1 MARKIIIA
9 NFLIFSFLCLKSDL
23 NATTIPESRNN
34 PINYFNFK
42 GIDTLTNSPSL
53 RSSKIRG
60 NDTHLGLGL
69 SPGYN
74 NTFYLKFSHRFEIK
88 NLPLGFYQTVEYAA
102 KNNLENHD
110 RPLFFLPSG
119 AYLKLNKQ
127 WTILVG
133 VDLLTKAIYS
143 YGGIRKEI
151 AVCYLWKSVPIT
163 FGYSYSMGPNVMIG
177 IPVFE

>member
-9 NFLIFSFLCLKSDL
+9 NFLILSFLCLKSSL
-23 NATTIPESRNN
+23 NATNLPKSRFNT
-34 PINYFNFK
+34 INYFNFK

-53 RSSKIRG
+53 RSSKNG
-60 NDTHLGLGL
+60 ATDTHLGLGL
-69 SPGYN
+69 SPGFN
-74 NTFYLKFSHRFEIK
+74 NTYYLKFSHRFEIK

-102 KNNLENHD
+102 KHNLENHD
-110 RPLFFLPSG
+110 SPLFFLPSG
-119 AYLKLNKQ
+119 AYLELNRQ

-163 FGYSYSMGPNVMIG
+163 LGYSYFMGPSVMIG
-177 IPVFE
+177 IPVFK